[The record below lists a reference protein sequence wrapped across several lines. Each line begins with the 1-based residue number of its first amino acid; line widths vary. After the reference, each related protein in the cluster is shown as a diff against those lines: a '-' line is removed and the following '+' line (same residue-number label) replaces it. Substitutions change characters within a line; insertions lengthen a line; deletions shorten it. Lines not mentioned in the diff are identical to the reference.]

1 MKTKLP
7 DNRKFNDHTQLL
19 AIQYLLYDV
28 SGGNKFRKNP
38 NSAEKRAQLAFFQL
52 AMMESYS
59 AHIRIK
65 PGFAG
70 ATQDILD
77 SLQDILDS
85 LNPREA
91 KVLQMSYGIGM
102 DTDHTQK
109 RIGKHFGVIGSVI
122 SRIQLKALRKLR
134 HSSLKEQVRLLQIKL
149 IILTDK
155 IVSDLDVEL
164 HETIQTD
171 EDILKRVLENST
183 ESPVADYGNLKLMAA
198 VKSDLENSVVGS
210 HPATESPVAADLD
223 AQLIAALKADL
234 ENSTESPVAAEPS
247 SSPRK
252 QRPKYDQAWIDELG
266 VKTWLALYSTRAPR
280 PSPSVPP
287 VWLPKKQAAIYI
299 GVNPHTLDYWHSTGK
314 QKIPR
319 FKVGGKV
326 IYNRADLDEWIK
338 SKRVL

>member
-198 VKSDLENSVVGS
+198 VKSDLENS
-210 HPATESPVAADLD
+210 
-223 AQLIAALKADL
+223 
-234 ENSTESPVAAEPS
+234 TESPVAAEPS

>member
-183 ESPVADYGNLKLMAA
+183 ESPVA
-198 VKSDLENSVVGS
+198 
-210 HPATESPVAADLD
+210 
-223 AQLIAALKADL
+223 
-234 ENSTESPVAAEPS
+234 AEPS

>member
-7 DNRKFNDHTQLL
+7 DNRKFNDHAQLL

-183 ESPVADYGNLKLMAA
+183 ESPVA
-198 VKSDLENSVVGS
+198 
-210 HPATESPVAADLD
+210 
-223 AQLIAALKADL
+223 
-234 ENSTESPVAAEPS
+234 AEPS

-287 VWLPKKQAAIYI
+287 VWLPKKQAAIYL